1 MTNKSNQVSYKKKK
15 KVSLIKLKT
24 KKKLIVTIED
34 IVFPV
39 LFLIPIIYFSLL
51 QIYLNTAEQW
61 QQNILVQKKDL
72 AEQAKNVMHSV
83 MSSYLDQINRD
94 VQGRDQALN
103 LLQQIIQTIIDTDSA
118 IVQGIRS

>member
-1 MTNKSNQVSYKKKK
+1 MV
-15 KVSLIKLKT
+15 L
-24 KKKLIVTIED
+24 
-34 IVFPV
+34 PV

>member
-1 MTNKSNQVSYKKKK
+1 FTIGKADVLSQLVNQSTQA
-15 KVSLIKLKT
+15 SLRILESTTHAEKE
-24 KKKLIVTIED
+24 IV
-34 IVFPV
+34 
-39 LFLIPIIYFSLL
+39 
-51 QIYLNTAEQW
+51 
-61 QQNILVQKKDL
+61 
-72 AEQAKNVMHSV
+72 EQAKNVLHSV